1 MFLLWFFGLMDLSTI
16 LFLLGTF
23 YDIVG
28 WRLGFAHLSYLVFKG
43 FYFWG
48 DMASMIDLCIAILFF
63 LMLFGFR
70 SELLLWVSALYLLQ
84 KSVFSLKA
92 LMR

>member
-1 MFLLWFFGLMDLSTI
+1 MFLLWFFGLVDLSTI
-16 LFLLGTF
+16 LFLFGTF

-43 FYFWG
+43 LYFWG
-48 DMASMIDLCIAILFF
+48 DLASMIDLGIACFF
-63 LMLFGFR
+63 LLMFFGFR
-70 SELLLWVSALYLLQ
+70 SEIILWVSALYLLQ
-84 KSVFSLKA
+84 KSVFSLRT